1 MTLRDA
7 LSAIIA
13 ALFFGLAF
21 IAIKIGL
28 RETTPF
34 LLTALRF
41 AFAAFPAALFIKPPK
56 ASFGLTALYG
66 LTIGVGQFGVLFVA
80 IGLGMPVGLASLVI
94 QLQVFI
100 TIFLAWA
107 WLGERPR
114 PAQLIGAAIA
124 LLGIAAIGSERLHGA
139 SLGPFLLVLLAAAFW
154 GIGNL
159 IGKIAGK
166 IDMLAFVVW
175 AALAVPAP
183 LVLLSLI
190 FEGPARLAPLP
201 QPSLTLVLCVALL
214 AYGATV
220 ISYGLWARLLA
231 LYSAAEAAPFAL
243 LIPIVGMISGA
254 AVFGEPLSAIELIG
268 AALVMAGL
276 TFNVFGGRMLSRRAK
291 AA

>member
-1 MTLRDA
+1 MAPRDA
-7 LSAIIA
+7 VSAIIA

-28 RETTPF
+28 VETTPF

-41 AFAAFPAALFIKPPK
+41 AFAAFPAVLFVKPPK
-56 ASFGLTALYG
+56 ASFGLTTLYG
-66 LTIGVGQFGVLFVA
+66 LTIGVGQFGVLFIA
-80 IGLGMPVGLASLVI
+80 IGIGMPVGLASLVI

-114 PAQLIGAAIA
+114 RAQLIGGGIA
-124 LLGIAAIGSERLHGA
+124 LAGIAAIGSERLHGA
-139 SLGPFLLVLLAAAFW
+139 SLGPFLLVIAAAAFW

-175 AALAVPAP
+175 AALAAPAP

-190 FEGPARLAPLP
+190 FDGPAPLAALLH
-201 QPSLTLVLCVALL
+201 PSLTLALCVALL

-243 LIPIVGMISGA
+243 LIPIVGMVSGA
-254 AVFGEPLSAIELIG
+254 VVFGEPLSAIELIG

-276 TFNVFGGRMLSRRAK
+276 TFNVFGDRILSRRAR